1 MNSAAANRESAR
13 QDAKKIFDTV
23 GVSRIVMVDDEY
35 APNVEDLLGI
45 CDVLGAVLAELPHL
59 GGVDPDDPEEER
71 NDAIRDVWTSL
82 DNAERW
88 RVLAT
93 ARESY
98 AALPAATMDSEAE
111 ANAGQ
116 ETDDHKAASSL
127 EDILRGLENLEFV
140 PLCLGEWMERRDGY
154 LGDGKAAETL
164 LLFDRDFSR
173 EQAGTENEGLRQI
186 QTVQSGKVG
195 YCGLLS
201 HTVPLGKE
209 YEAWKSLSD
218 EHGLDRDKFVVIA
231 KDRLKREPPDYY
243 GFLGMLRLTA
253 LSSRYGRVKSKAWSI
268 FESSLAAAKS
278 AMESLSVLDF
288 DRIVFASSRDES
300 VWEPDTLLRVFGIL
314 MRRVAR
320 SSLHEDE
327 EILAA
332 VGTARRVS
340 DAPDRIGSAL
350 TEDGDSSEALEMQR
364 FEIYDAGDELNRFRT
379 PIDLGDIFRIDGKL
393 CMLLAQPCDLVVR
406 KDGKRNYETNRLRR
420 VAAVAELV
428 RGEDTKRD
436 NWGRLPFYEEET
448 GKSAFVNF
456 GKVHQL
462 PLVVLDLCAISE
474 DGSAA
479 IELRADAPEG
489 LIEPWRVR
497 YGKLR
502 KLFSKALTTHTELMG
517 KELNEETASLV
528 FPGSLNTLDLGAAAN
543 GKTVRYD
550 VRRTIRLCQPWSGAL
565 LTEFAQYH
573 ARAAFEHEFGHRD
586 DGGAAGA

>member
-1 MNSAAANRESAR
+1 MNSAAAIRESAR

-35 APNVEDLLGI
+35 GPNVEDLLGI
-45 CDVLGAVLAELPHL
+45 CDEFLAVLAELPHM
-59 GGVDPDDPEEER
+59 GGVDPDDPEDER
-71 NDAIRDVWTSL
+71 NDGIRDVWTSL
-82 DNAERW
+82 DNTERR

-98 AALPAATMDSEAE
+98 AALTAATMDGEAK
-111 ANAGQ
+111 AKAKAGQ
-116 ETDDHKAASSL
+116 ETGDDKAASSL

-154 LGDGKAAETL
+154 LGDAKAAETL

-186 QTVQSGKVG
+186 QTVQSGEVG

-201 HTVPLGKE
+201 HTVPLGDE

-218 EHGLDRDKFVVIA
+218 KHDLDRDKSVVIA
-231 KDRLKREPPDYY
+231 KDRLKRDPPDYD

-268 FESSLAAAKS
+268 FESSLADARS

-288 DRIVFASSRDES
+288 DRIVFASSRDEG

-320 SSLHEDE
+320 LRLHEDE

-332 VGTARRVS
+332 VWTARRVS

-350 TEDGDSSEALEMQR
+350 TADGDSSEVLEMQR
-364 FEIYDAGDELNRFRT
+364 FEIYDAGHELNRFRT

-428 RGEDTKRD
+428 RGKDTKRD
-436 NWGRLPFYEEET
+436 NWGRLPFYEEGT

-456 GKVHQL
+456 GKVHQV
-462 PLVVLDLCAISE
+462 PLVVLDLCAVCE

-479 IELRADAPEG
+479 IDVGVETPEL

-502 KLFSKALTTHTELMG
+502 KLFVKALATHTG
-517 KELNEETASLV
+517 
-528 FPGSLNTLDLGAAAN
+528 G
-543 GKTVRYD
+543 
-550 VRRTIRLCQPWSGAL
+550 
-565 LTEFAQYH
+565 
-573 ARAAFEHEFGHRD
+573 
-586 DGGAAGA
+586 DGQGTQ